1 MKPKTEDYQELLDLI
16 DENIEEEVFFR
27 KVEDL
32 KENMDEQTDKMLE
45 SYNKFYHNHAKFVV
59 DMKTAALFRFVHD
72 MVQRSMPTL
81 MAQAQKFLDMDE
93 EEFNKLNQR

>member
-1 MKPKTEDYQELLDLI
+1 MKPSTEDYQELLDLI
-16 DENIEEEVFFR
+16 DENIEEEVFPR

-32 KENMDEQTDKMLE
+32 KENMDERRDAMLE
-45 SYNKFYHNHAKFVV
+45 SYSKFHTDHAKFVV

-81 MAQAQKFLDMDE
+81 MAQAQKLLEMDE